1 MVGVAGFVFS
11 NEKRQKMAICSPVC
25 SPVRP
30 CSPVLDCLNSDMS
43 RPNQRPPAGQPLQG
57 RSTPSTSPARPWLGA
72 AACLGPTTQPPLGGL
87 HNSPKGRLELPA
99 RQPSGENLRRGGCP
113 AIGHQAAPSPPV
125 GRCAQGVTTGT
136 AAGPK
141 VAICATQNAQAPAQA
156 KTAFPSVSTFFTGD
170 TGDKL

>member
-11 NEKRQKMAICSPVC
+11 NEKHQKMAICSPVC

-43 RPNQRPPAGQPLQG
+43 RPNQRPPAGHPVQG
-57 RSTPSTSPARPWLGA
+57 RSAPSMPRPWLGA
-72 AACLGPTTQPPLGGL
+72 AACFGPSLNPLGRFAQQ
-87 HNSPKGRLELPA
+87 SEMAA
-99 RQPSGENLRRGGCP
+99 RITRTATIQGEPTKGGCP
-113 AIGHQAAPSPPV
+113 AIGQQAAPGPPV

-141 VAICATQNAQAPAQA
+141 VAICATQNARAPAQA
-156 KTAFPSVSTFFTGD
+156 KTAFPSALTFFTGD
-170 TGDKL
+170 TGDTL